1 MPLSPASQ
9 TKPEPE
15 KAVALEKSNSAA
27 SMPPAAVAQAARPLP
42 AVPQVSKDSGAVGL
56 SDPFGGALKCI
67 EAVEDAVIGRLKS
80 YEDELNLLRANVDKA
95 SHEYTQMA
103 RRWMDV
109 TIALNEKTKAVDST
123 QRKLD
128 AILASLMETHAEKA
142 KSLGRTESA
151 TPAVRSGVLSVQRLD
166 ADKLQAKV
174 NSRARQI
181 ELLEEQVTSE
191 RRAAQQR
198 IEELD
203 AELER
208 ERLQHALAADNSF
221 GRAA

>member
-1 MPLSPASQ
+1 
-9 TKPEPE
+9 
-15 KAVALEKSNSAA
+15 
-27 SMPPAAVAQAARPLP
+27 
-42 AVPQVSKDSGAVGL
+42 L

-80 YEDELNLLRANVDKA
+80 YEDELNSLRANVEKA
-95 SHEYTQMA
+95 IHESTQMA
-103 RRWMDV
+103 RRLIDV
-109 TIALNEKTKAVDST
+109 TIALNDKTKAVNST

-151 TPAVRSGVLSVQRLD
+151 TPAVRSGVLPEQRVD

-174 NSRARQI
+174 NSQARQI
-181 ELLEEQVTSE
+181 ELLEEQVKSE

-198 IEELD
+198 IEELN
-203 AELER
+203 AELQR
-208 ERLQHALAADNSF
+208 ERLHHALAADNSL